1 MPLYEYHC
9 ESCDKSFEKIFKEQE
24 ETATCPGC
32 GQDAFKIVSVFAA
45 GTACT
50 APSGSGYG

>member
-24 ETATCPGC
+24 DTATCPGC
-32 GQDAFKIVSVFAA
+32 DQDAFKIVSVFAA